1 MNLLPAQT
9 LSGVNRIHHTY
20 AMRLLTALSTESIDC
35 IVTDPPY
42 GCGTQVSA
50 RRKPEDRFKE
60 IVGAEEIDASW
71 IPNAYR
77 VLKTGGAAY
86 VFAKWVNM
94 GEWKALL
101 EQGGFSV
108 RNCIIWDKLQ
118 HGTGDLEGDY
128 APQYEMILYATK
140 GRHKLRGAR
149 IPNIIRY
156 PKVQPQNLKHPYEKP
171 VGLLEMLIRKSSDAG
186 GVVLDLFAGS
196 GATLRAA
203 QQSGRKFIGS
213 ELEAEYTE
221 LIRKSLTLDYVMP
234 MFADAA

>member
-1 MNLLPAQT
+1 MA
-9 LSGVNRIHHTY
+9 
-20 AMRLLTALSTESIDC
+20 TESVDLV
-35 IVTDPPY
+35 VTDPPY

-50 RRKPEDRFKE
+50 RRKPDERFNE

-71 IPNAYR
+71 IPDTHR

-94 GEWKALL
+94 GEWKSLL
-101 EQGGFSV
+101 ESAGFTV

-140 GRHKLRGAR
+140 GRHKLRGKH

-156 PKVQPQNLKHPYEKP
+156 PKVQPQKLKHPYEKP
-171 VGLLEMLIRKSSDAG
+171 TGLLEQLIRKSSDTG
-186 GVVLDLFAGS
+186 DLVFDPFAGS

-203 QQSGRKFIGS
+203 QQAGRRFVGS

-221 LIRKSLTLDYVMP
+221 LVRKSLSLDYVMP
-234 MFADAA
+234 MFSEVA